1 LNGLRGGARIPHG
14 HYPSSPDGAP
24 ASAANAD
31 VTASSASS
39 ATNERQYRIV
49 QTEAKKFE
57 QAIAAARSSKP
68 GKGVHPRV
76 RISR

>member
-14 HYPSSPDGAP
+14 HYPSSPDGAQAVP
-24 ASAANAD
+24 L
-31 VTASSASS
+31 
-39 ATNERQYRIV
+39 TNERQYRIV

-57 QAIAAARSSKP
+57 QAIAPARSSKP

-76 RISR
+76 RMSR